1 MFSGIVQTV
10 GKIESIKDKNHI
22 KTIRIETHGNYL
34 EDIAI
39 GQSVSVDGVCLSLVK
54 KNNEYCEFEAVEET
68 INRTTLGS
76 YKQGSKVNLEKSL
89 KFGDTVGGHFVS
101 GHIHTRGRIVEV
113 ELVGESK
120 NILVEIE
127 EKWIKYLTEKGYI
140 SVNGASI
147 TIGKVSKNT
156 FYVHLIPETLKTT
169 NLDELIYDNYV
180 NLEFDQTTI
189 AIVDTTERLINQKR
203 YDSCSKVKTI
213 FNLIQNNR
221 II

>member
-22 KTIRIETHGNYL
+22 KTIRIETHGDYL

-76 YKQGSKVNLEKSL
+76 YKRGTKVNLEKSL

-101 GHIHTRGRIVEV
+101 GHIHTRGKIVEV

-120 NILVEIE
+120 NILIKIE

-180 NLEFDQTTI
+180 NLEFDQATI

-203 YDSCSKVKTI
+203 
-213 FNLIQNNR
+213 
-221 II
+221 

>member
-22 KTIRIETHGNYL
+22 KTIRIETYGDYL
-34 EDIAI
+34 EDIEI

-76 YKQGSKVNLEKSL
+76 YMQGTKVNLEKSL

-156 FYVHLIPETLKTT
+156 FYIHLIPETLKTT

-203 YDSCSKVKTI
+203 
-213 FNLIQNNR
+213 
-221 II
+221 

>member
-1 MFSGIVQTV
+1 MFSGIVQTI

-22 KTIRIETHGNYL
+22 KTIRIETHGDYL
-34 EDIAI
+34 KDIAI

-54 KNNEYCEFEAVEET
+54 KNNELCEFEAVEET

-76 YKQGSKVNLEKSL
+76 YKQGTKVNLEKSL

-101 GHIHTRGRIVEV
+101 GHIHTKGRIVEV
-113 ELVGESK
+113 ELIGESK

-156 FYVHLIPETLKTT
+156 FYIHLIPETLKTT

-180 NLEFDQTTI
+180 NLEFDQATI

-203 YDSCSKVKTI
+203 
-213 FNLIQNNR
+213 
-221 II
+221 

>member
-22 KTIRIETHGNYL
+22 KTIRIETHGDYL

-76 YKQGSKVNLEKSL
+76 YMQGTKVNLEKSL

-113 ELVGESK
+113 ELIGESK

-180 NLEFDQTTI
+180 NLEFDQATI

-203 YDSCSKVKTI
+203 
-213 FNLIQNNR
+213 
-221 II
+221 

>member
-22 KTIRIETHGNYL
+22 KTIRIETHGDYL

-76 YKQGSKVNLEKSL
+76 YKQGTKVNLEKSL

-120 NILVEIE
+120 NILIAIE

-203 YDSCSKVKTI
+203 
-213 FNLIQNNR
+213 
-221 II
+221 

>member
-22 KTIRIETHGNYL
+22 KTMRIETHGDYL

-76 YKQGSKVNLEKSL
+76 YKQGTKVNLEKSL

-101 GHIHTRGRIVEV
+101 GHIHTKGRIVEV
-113 ELVGESK
+113 ELIGESK

-189 AIVDTTERLINQKR
+189 AIVDTTERLINQER
-203 YDSCSKVKTI
+203 
-213 FNLIQNNR
+213 
-221 II
+221 

>member
-169 NLDELIYDNYV
+169 NLDQLIYDNYV

-203 YDSCSKVKTI
+203 
-213 FNLIQNNR
+213 
-221 II
+221 

>member
-22 KTIRIETHGNYL
+22 KTIRIETHGDYL

-120 NILVEIE
+120 NILIEIE

-203 YDSCSKVKTI
+203 
-213 FNLIQNNR
+213 
-221 II
+221 

>member
-22 KTIRIETHGNYL
+22 KTIRIETHGDYL

-54 KNNEYCEFEAVEET
+54 KNKEYCEFEAVEET

-76 YKQGSKVNLEKSL
+76 YKQGTKVNLEKSL

-120 NILVEIE
+120 NILIEIE

-180 NLEFDQTTI
+180 NLEFDQATI

-203 YDSCSKVKTI
+203 
-213 FNLIQNNR
+213 
-221 II
+221 

>member
-22 KTIRIETHGNYL
+22 KTIRIETHGDYL

-54 KNNEYCEFEAVEET
+54 KNKEYCEFEAVEET
-68 INRTTLGS
+68 INRTTLGR
-76 YKQGSKVNLEKSL
+76 YKQGTKVNLEKSL

-180 NLEFDQTTI
+180 NLEFDQATI

-203 YDSCSKVKTI
+203 
-213 FNLIQNNR
+213 
-221 II
+221 

>member
-22 KTIRIETHGNYL
+22 KTIRIETHGDYL

-76 YKQGSKVNLEKSL
+76 YKQGTKVNLEKSL

-156 FYVHLIPETLKTT
+156 FYIHLIPETLKTT

-189 AIVDTTERLINQKR
+189 AIVDTTERLINQER
-203 YDSCSKVKTI
+203 
-213 FNLIQNNR
+213 
-221 II
+221 

>member
-10 GKIESIKDKNHI
+10 GKIESIKDKNSI
-22 KTIRIETHGNYL
+22 KTIRIETHGDYL

-54 KNNEYCEFEAVEET
+54 KNNELCEFEAVEET

-76 YKQGSKVNLEKSL
+76 YKQGTKVNLEKSL

-180 NLEFDQTTI
+180 NLEFDQATI

-203 YDSCSKVKTI
+203 
-213 FNLIQNNR
+213 
-221 II
+221 

>member
-10 GKIESIKDKNHI
+10 GKIESIKDKNNI
-22 KTIRIETHGNYL
+22 KTIRIETHGDYL

-76 YKQGSKVNLEKSL
+76 YMQGTKVNLEKSL

-180 NLEFDQTTI
+180 NLEFDQATI

-203 YDSCSKVKTI
+203 
-213 FNLIQNNR
+213 
-221 II
+221 

>member
-22 KTIRIETHGNYL
+22 KTIRIETHGDYL

-54 KNNEYCEFEAVEET
+54 KNNKYCEFEAVEET

-76 YKQGSKVNLEKSL
+76 YKQGTKVNLEKSL

-156 FYVHLIPETLKTT
+156 FYIHLIPETLKTT

-180 NLEFDQTTI
+180 NLEFDQATI

-203 YDSCSKVKTI
+203 
-213 FNLIQNNR
+213 
-221 II
+221 

>member
-22 KTIRIETHGNYL
+22 KTIRIETHGDYL

-54 KNNEYCEFEAVEET
+54 KNKEYCEFEAVEET

-76 YKQGSKVNLEKSL
+76 YKQGTKVNLEKSL

-101 GHIHTRGRIVEV
+101 GHIHTKGRIVEV
-113 ELVGESK
+113 ELIGESK

-147 TIGKVSKNT
+147 TIGKVSKKT
-156 FYVHLIPETLKTT
+156 FYIHLIPETLRTT
-169 NLDELIYDNYV
+169 NLDELIYGKYV

-203 YDSCSKVKTI
+203 
-213 FNLIQNNR
+213 
-221 II
+221 

>member
-22 KTIRIETHGNYL
+22 KTIRIETHGDYL

-68 INRTTLGS
+68 INRTTLGR
-76 YKQGSKVNLEKSL
+76 YKQGTKVNLEKSL

-113 ELVGESK
+113 ELVVESK

-180 NLEFDQTTI
+180 NLEFDQATI

-203 YDSCSKVKTI
+203 
-213 FNLIQNNR
+213 
-221 II
+221 

>member
-22 KTIRIETHGNYL
+22 KTIRIETHGDYL

-76 YKQGSKVNLEKSL
+76 YKRGTKVNLEKSL

-101 GHIHTRGRIVEV
+101 GHIHTRGKIVEV

-127 EKWIKYLTEKGYI
+127 EQWIKYLTEKGYI

-180 NLEFDQTTI
+180 NLEFDQATI
-189 AIVDTTERLINQKR
+189 AIVDTTERLINHKR
-203 YDSCSKVKTI
+203 
-213 FNLIQNNR
+213 
-221 II
+221 

>member
-22 KTIRIETHGNYL
+22 KTIRIETHGDYL

-76 YKQGSKVNLEKSL
+76 YMQGTKVNLEKSL

-113 ELVGESK
+113 ELVGDSK

-180 NLEFDQTTI
+180 NLEFDQATI

-203 YDSCSKVKTI
+203 
-213 FNLIQNNR
+213 
-221 II
+221 

>member
-22 KTIRIETHGNYL
+22 KTIRIETHGDYL

-76 YKQGSKVNLEKSL
+76 YKQGTKVNLEKSL

-120 NILVEIE
+120 NILIEIE

-156 FYVHLIPETLKTT
+156 FYVHLIPDTLKTT

-180 NLEFDQTTI
+180 NLEFDQSTI

-203 YDSCSKVKTI
+203 
-213 FNLIQNNR
+213 
-221 II
+221 

>member
-1 MFSGIVQTV
+1 MMFSGIVQTV
-10 GKIESIKDKNHI
+10 GKIESIKDKNNI
-22 KTIRIETHGNYL
+22 KTIRIETHGDYL
-34 EDIAI
+34 KDIAI

-76 YKQGSKVNLEKSL
+76 YMQGTKVNLEKSI

-180 NLEFDQTTI
+180 NLEFDQATI

-203 YDSCSKVKTI
+203 
-213 FNLIQNNR
+213 
-221 II
+221 

>member
-156 FYVHLIPETLKTT
+156 FYIHLIPETLKTT

-180 NLEFDQTTI
+180 NLEFDQSTI

-203 YDSCSKVKTI
+203 
-213 FNLIQNNR
+213 
-221 II
+221 

>member
-1 MFSGIVQTV
+1 MFSGIVQTI

-54 KNNEYCEFEAVEET
+54 KNNEYCEFEALEET

-203 YDSCSKVKTI
+203 
-213 FNLIQNNR
+213 
-221 II
+221 

>member
-1 MFSGIVQTV
+1 MFSGIVQTI
-10 GKIESIKDKNHI
+10 GKIESIKDKNNI
-22 KTIRIETHGNYL
+22 KTIRIETHGDYL
-34 EDIAI
+34 KDIAI

-76 YKQGSKVNLEKSL
+76 YKQGTKVNLEKSL

-156 FYVHLIPETLKTT
+156 FYIHLIPETLKTT

-180 NLEFDQTTI
+180 NLEFDQATI

-203 YDSCSKVKTI
+203 
-213 FNLIQNNR
+213 
-221 II
+221 

>member
-22 KTIRIETHGNYL
+22 KTIRIETHGDYL

-156 FYVHLIPETLKTT
+156 FYIHLIPETLKTT
-169 NLDELIYDNYV
+169 NLDDLIYDNYV
-180 NLEFDQTTI
+180 NLEFDQSTI

-203 YDSCSKVKTI
+203 
-213 FNLIQNNR
+213 
-221 II
+221 

>member
-22 KTIRIETHGNYL
+22 KTIRIETHGDYL

-76 YKQGSKVNLEKSL
+76 YMQGTKVNLEKSL

-180 NLEFDQTTI
+180 NLEFDQATI
-189 AIVDTTERLINQKR
+189 AIVDTTERLINQER
-203 YDSCSKVKTI
+203 
-213 FNLIQNNR
+213 
-221 II
+221 

>member
-10 GKIESIKDKNHI
+10 GKIESIKDKNNI
-22 KTIRIETHGNYL
+22 KTIRIETHGDYL
-34 EDIAI
+34 KDIAI

-76 YKQGSKVNLEKSL
+76 YKQGTKVNLEKSL

-101 GHIHTRGRIVEV
+101 GHIHTIGRIVEV

-203 YDSCSKVKTI
+203 
-213 FNLIQNNR
+213 
-221 II
+221 

>member
-39 GQSVSVDGVCLSLVK
+39 GQSVSIDGVCLSLVK

-68 INRTTLGS
+68 VNRTTLGS

-120 NILVEIE
+120 NILIEIE

-140 SVNGASI
+140 SINGASI
-147 TIGKVSKNT
+147 TIGKVSKKT

-180 NLEFDQTTI
+180 NLEFDQATI

-203 YDSCSKVKTI
+203 
-213 FNLIQNNR
+213 
-221 II
+221 

>member
-22 KTIRIETHGNYL
+22 KTIRIETNGDYL

-68 INRTTLGS
+68 INRTTLGG
-76 YKQGSKVNLEKSL
+76 YKQGTKVNLEKSL

-180 NLEFDQTTI
+180 NLEFDQATI

-203 YDSCSKVKTI
+203 
-213 FNLIQNNR
+213 
-221 II
+221 

>member
-10 GKIESIKDKNHI
+10 GKIESIKDKDHI
-22 KTIRIETHGNYL
+22 KTIRIETHGDYL

-76 YKQGSKVNLEKSL
+76 YKQGTKVNLEKSL

-120 NILVEIE
+120 NILIEIE

-156 FYVHLIPETLKTT
+156 FYIHLIPETLKTT

-189 AIVDTTERLINQKR
+189 AIVDTTERLINQER
-203 YDSCSKVKTI
+203 
-213 FNLIQNNR
+213 
-221 II
+221 

>member
-113 ELVGESK
+113 ELIGESK

-180 NLEFDQTTI
+180 NLEFDQATI

-203 YDSCSKVKTI
+203 
-213 FNLIQNNR
+213 
-221 II
+221 

>member
-22 KTIRIETHGNYL
+22 KTIRIETHGDYL

-76 YKQGSKVNLEKSL
+76 YKQGTKVNLEKSL

-147 TIGKVSKNT
+147 TIGKISKNT
-156 FYVHLIPETLKTT
+156 FYIHLIPETLKTT

-180 NLEFDQTTI
+180 NLEFDQATI

-203 YDSCSKVKTI
+203 
-213 FNLIQNNR
+213 
-221 II
+221 

>member
-22 KTIRIETHGNYL
+22 KTIRIETHGDYL

-76 YKQGSKVNLEKSL
+76 YKQGTKVNLEKSL

-156 FYVHLIPETLKTT
+156 FYIHLIPETLKTT

-180 NLEFDQTTI
+180 NLEFDQVTI

-203 YDSCSKVKTI
+203 
-213 FNLIQNNR
+213 
-221 II
+221 

>member
-22 KTIRIETHGNYL
+22 KTIRIETHGDYL

-54 KNNEYCEFEAVEET
+54 KNKEYCEFEAVEET

-76 YKQGSKVNLEKSL
+76 YKQGTKVNLEKSL

-101 GHIHTRGRIVEV
+101 GHIHTKGRIVEV
-113 ELVGESK
+113 ELIGESK

-156 FYVHLIPETLKTT
+156 FYIHLIPETLRTT
-169 NLDELIYDNYV
+169 NLDELIYGNYV

-203 YDSCSKVKTI
+203 
-213 FNLIQNNR
+213 
-221 II
+221 

>member
-22 KTIRIETHGNYL
+22 KTIRIETNGDYL

-68 INRTTLGS
+68 INRTTLGR
-76 YKQGSKVNLEKSL
+76 YKQGTKVNLEKSL

-180 NLEFDQTTI
+180 NLEFDQATI
-189 AIVDTTERLINQKR
+189 AIVDTTEKLINQKR
-203 YDSCSKVKTI
+203 
-213 FNLIQNNR
+213 
-221 II
+221 

>member
-1 MFSGIVQTV
+1 MFSGIVQTI

-22 KTIRIETHGNYL
+22 KTIRIETHGDYL

-76 YKQGSKVNLEKSL
+76 YKQGTKVNLEKSL

-156 FYVHLIPETLKTT
+156 FYIHLIPETLKTT
-169 NLDELIYDNYV
+169 NLDDLIYDNYV
-180 NLEFDQTTI
+180 NLEFDQSTI

-203 YDSCSKVKTI
+203 
-213 FNLIQNNR
+213 
-221 II
+221 

>member
-1 MFSGIVQTV
+1 MC
-10 GKIESIKDKNHI
+10 
-22 KTIRIETHGNYL
+22 IR
-34 EDIAI
+34 DR
-39 GQSVSVDGVCLSLVK
+39 VCLSLVK
-54 KNNEYCEFEAVEET
+54 KNDECCEFEAVEET
-68 INRTTLGS
+68 VNRTTLGS

-120 NILVEIE
+120 NILIEIE

-140 SVNGASI
+140 SINGASI

-180 NLEFDQTTI
+180 NLEFDQATI

-203 YDSCSKVKTI
+203 
-213 FNLIQNNR
+213 
-221 II
+221 

>member
-22 KTIRIETHGNYL
+22 KTIRIETHGDYL
-34 EDIAI
+34 EDIVI

-54 KNNEYCEFEAVEET
+54 KNKEYCEFEAVEET

-76 YKQGSKVNLEKSL
+76 YKQGTKVNLEKSL

-113 ELVGESK
+113 ELIGESK

-203 YDSCSKVKTI
+203 
-213 FNLIQNNR
+213 
-221 II
+221 

>member
-39 GQSVSVDGVCLSLVK
+39 GQSVSIDGVCLSLVK

-68 INRTTLGS
+68 VNRTTLGS

-120 NILVEIE
+120 NILIEIE

-140 SVNGASI
+140 SINGASI

-180 NLEFDQTTI
+180 NLEFDQATI

-203 YDSCSKVKTI
+203 
-213 FNLIQNNR
+213 
-221 II
+221 

>member
-22 KTIRIETHGNYL
+22 KTIRIETHGDYL

-76 YKQGSKVNLEKSL
+76 YKQGTKVNLEKSL

-113 ELVGESK
+113 ELIGESK

-156 FYVHLIPETLKTT
+156 FYIHLIPETLKTT
-169 NLDELIYDNYV
+169 NLDDLIYDNYV
-180 NLEFDQTTI
+180 NLEFDQSTI

-203 YDSCSKVKTI
+203 
-213 FNLIQNNR
+213 
-221 II
+221 